1 MKRLKFITGIFAI
14 SAISFSVLTGCQSNA
29 ARKKAANKKKTDSV
43 YTIGLT
49 DQEKAAILNDP
60 RTKRMQQ
67 DLATF
72 YNTRLLRS
80 GFNGAILVA
89 RKGVVIFEEYKGVE
103 NFKTKQPLTDSSSFQ
118 LASVSKTFTGMATL
132 WLMEQQKLKL
142 DDTIQQYFPD
152 FPYMGITIRMLLNHR
167 SGLPNYLYFC
177 DSLVKDKKQFLTNEE
192 IIRLM
197 TAHKPPLAHQPGTHF
212 QYCNTN
218 YMLLAAIIE
227 KVSGQPYA
235 TFMEQTFFAPLGMGN
250 TFVYDPTR
258 APRPHQTVSHKYNG
272 QAEPDTNLDGVEG
285 DKGIYSTVQDML
297 KWDQALYSGK
307 LLKPETLKEAYTP
320 YSNEKPGIRN
330 YGLGWRLMIYPDS
343 TKIVYHNGWWRGN
356 NTVFYRFIQ
365 DSSTLIIL
373 GNKYNRGIYQAVKP
387 IHEIMGH
394 GAGEEAGE
402 E

>member
-14 SAISFSVLTGCQSNA
+14 SAISFSILSGCQSNA
-29 ARKKAANKKKTDSV
+29 ARKKAASNKKTDSI
-43 YTIGLT
+43 YTIRLT
-49 DQEKAAILNDP
+49 DKEKAAILNDP

-67 DLATF
+67 ELANF
-72 YNTRLLRS
+72 YNTRLLRT

-89 RKGVVIFEEYKGVE
+89 RKGVVIFEEYKGFE

-132 WLMEQQKLKL
+132 WLMEQQRLKL

-177 DSLVKDKKQFLTNEE
+177 DSLVQDKKQFLTNDE

-197 TAHKPPLAHQPGTHF
+197 IAHKPRLQHQPGTHF

-227 KVSGQPYA
+227 KISGQPYA
-235 TFMEQTFFAPLGMGN
+235 TFMEQTFFGPLGMGN

-258 APRPHQTVSHKYNG
+258 APRPHQTISHKYNG

-320 YSNEKPGIRN
+320 YSNERPGIRN

-365 DSSTLIIL
+365 DTSTLIIL
-373 GNKYNRGIYQAVKP
+373 GNRYNRAIYQAVKP

-394 GAGEEAGE
+394 GEGEEAGE